1 MLRKILLR
9 EGASGMTRRG
19 FLGGGCAA
27 AVLAPGFAHAGM
39 APGAPANVGEIA
51 GKGPL
56 LRFGVASDV
65 HIVKDW
71 GDANSRGLADQE
83 RHLERALRWFDSLG
97 ADAVVFPGDMAHTG
111 RVSELEALAAVWE
124 KVFPRSVAADGRR
137 VERLLVTGNHE
148 VGQWPGL
155 WDGIPDAELRRIRLD
170 YDRAHLEAN
179 WKRIF
184 REDYRLVWRRE
195 VKGVTFIGCQ
205 YPRPGTWHSPD
216 ICAGVRALARDLPAD
231 RPFFY
236 VQHAHPAHTCY
247 SEVGG
252 AVAESESST
261 ALAGFPRAVAL
272 SGHSH
277 NTLCDERSVWQGAF
291 TSIGCGSVAEA
302 GPCYPGVPYDN
313 GGAPYGP
320 EYASQRMKCPPQVG
334 NDGRGCLFVEV
345 YADRLAVRRRS
356 LSFDEPLGPDWIV
369 PVPARL
375 GGDFDFSRRRLAW
388 PAPQFAAGAR
398 AMAEIPPQE
407 PPCAGPGLVGRPVV
421 RVSFPQAESVAGSRV
436 FDYVVQAFA
445 GGREVRRATVLAVG
459 YDLPESRAGTGGE
472 CLFGVH
478 ELPKGVPT
486 VFSVTPRN
494 CYGACGRA
502 LLTDGLIPA

>member
-1 MLRKILLR
+1 MPRKILLR
-9 EGASGMTRRG
+9 EGAAEMTRRG

-247 SEVGG
+247 SVAG
-252 AVAESESST
+252 A
-261 ALAGFPRAVAL
+261 
-272 SGHSH
+272 
-277 NTLCDERSVWQGAF
+277 
-291 TSIGCGSVAEA
+291 
-302 GPCYPGVPYDN
+302 
-313 GGAPYGP
+313 
-320 EYASQRMKCPPQVG
+320 
-334 NDGRGCLFVEV
+334 
-345 YADRLAVRRRS
+345 AVRRRGAGHGGN
-356 LSFDEPLGPDWIV
+356 PAAGAAV
-369 PVPARL
+369 RGAGACGAAGGARPVPAGRVRRRVARL
-375 GGDFDFSRRRLAW
+375 RLRRAGVCGRTGSAARHCAGGRVRLAGIACRHGRRMPVRRPRAAEGRADRLLGDAAQLLRRVRPGAADGRPDSRLAGQVPLLHGYVGMRIRCGNFCPLPVRCGLVMMGFNRHFSRLTLEMLFLLRLSCDN
-388 PAPQFAAGAR
+388 R
-398 AMAEIPPQE
+398 
-407 PPCAGPGLVGRPVV
+407 LVGRARFLVQFPALQPVW
-421 RVSFPQAESVAGSRV
+421 
-436 FDYVVQAFA
+436 
-445 GGREVRRATVLAVG
+445 
-459 YDLPESRAGTGGE
+459 PESGRRGRSRGT
-472 CLFGVH
+472 
-478 ELPKGVPT
+478 
-486 VFSVTPRN
+486 RN
-494 CYGACGRA
+494 GRR
-502 LLTDGLIPA
+502 